1 MSEAESNTETS
12 TESGENHDPE
22 HDSGTTIAMIA
33 EGLFFLNLFLLPVVS
48 FVILALLYFSQR
60 KHESRLARNH
70 LKQAFVAAGI
80 TTALFLLTNL
90 LIVLNG
96 GYHSI
101 ALLIAIEVYLVV
113 VVTPFAIIGIFGLLK
128 AMAQQEY
135 RYPLIGKYLIEEEAT
150 SQ

>member
-1 MSEAESNTETS
+1 MSEFETS
-12 TESGENHDPE
+12 PESGDYHPPE
-22 HDSGTTIAMIA
+22 DDSGTTVAMLA

-48 FVILALLYFSQR
+48 FVALGLLYFSKR

-80 TTALFLLTNL
+80 TTALFLLMNL

-96 GYHSI
+96 GYQSI
-101 ALLIAIEVYLVV
+101 ALLIAVEVYLVA
-113 VVTPFAIIGIFGLLK
+113 VVTPFAILAIFGLLK

-135 RYPLIGKYLIEEEAT
+135 RYPLIGKYLIEEE
-150 SQ
+150 

>member
-1 MSEAESNTETS
+1 MSEFETS
-12 TESGENHDPE
+12 PESDVNHVPE

-48 FVILALLYFSQR
+48 FVILALLYFSRR

-80 TTALFLLTNL
+80 TSALFLLTNL

-96 GYHSI
+96 GYQSV
-101 ALLIAIEVYLVV
+101 ALLIAVEVYLVA

-135 RYPLIGKYLIEEEAT
+135 RYPLIGKYLIEEG
-150 SQ
+150 

>member
-1 MSEAESNTETS
+1 MSEPETNIETS
-12 TESGENHDPE
+12 TENSVDNPPE
-22 HDSGTTIAMIA
+22 DDSGTTIAMIA

-60 KHESRLARNH
+60 NHESRLARNH
-70 LKQAFVAAGI
+70 LKQAFAGAGI

-96 GYHSI
+96 GYQSV
-101 ALLIAIEVYLVV
+101 ALLIAVEVYLVA
-113 VVTPFAIIGIFGLLK
+113 VVTPFAIIAIFGLLK

-135 RYPLIGKYLIEEEAT
+135 SYPLIGKYLIEE
-150 SQ
+150 

>member
-1 MSEAESNTETS
+1 MSESETS
-12 TESGENHDPE
+12 PESGVDNLPE
-22 HDSGTTIAMIA
+22 HDSGTTIAIIA
-33 EGLFFLNLFLLPVVS
+33 EGLFFLNLFLLPVLS
-48 FVILALLYFSQR
+48 FVILALLYLSQR

-80 TTALFLLTNL
+80 TTALFFLTNV
-90 LIVLNG
+90 LIVANG
-96 GYHSI
+96 GYQSI
-101 ALLIAIEVYLVV
+101 ALLIAVEVYLVA
-113 VVTPFAIIGIFGLLK
+113 VVTPFAIVAIFGLLK